1 MAVVSPVII
10 QITGF
15 QNSGKTSFV
24 KKLLDHL
31 RNEHLTAVTIKHHGH
46 GGKPTLPED
55 KDSAQH
61 IAAGAIASL
70 VEGDGRLIIQA
81 EKKEWTLEEK
91 LQLLLPFHSNVIL
104 IEGHKYEDYPK
115 VVLVRRR
122 EEAKELLSLKNIIAV
137 YYWEDASIE
146 EQKLRDVPTFQI
158 DSSRGYQWLVQY
170 LRAETDKNRI

>member
-1 MAVVSPVII
+1 MAVVNPVII

-24 KKLLDHL
+24 KRLLCDL
-31 RNEHLTAVTIKHHGH
+31 GNEDISAVTVKHHGH
-46 GGKPTLPED
+46 GGKPSLPEG

-81 EKKEWTLEEK
+81 EKKEWSLEEK
-91 LQLLLPFHSNVIL
+91 LRLLLPFQSDVIL

-115 VVLVRRR
+115 VVLVRQRQ
-122 EEAKELLSLKNIIAV
+122 EIAELLNLKNIIAV
-137 YYWEDASIE
+137 YFWESASIDE
-146 EQKLRDVPTFQI
+146 VKLAGIPAFHI
-158 DSSRGYQWLVQY
+158 DSHEGYQWLVQY
-170 LRAETDKNRI
+170 LRAATEKNSL

>member
-1 MAVVSPVII
+1 MAVVNPVII

-24 KKLLDHL
+24 KRLLRDL
-31 RNEHLTAVTIKHHGH
+31 GNEDISAVTMKHHGH
-46 GGKPTLPED
+46 GGKPSLPED

-81 EKKEWTLEEK
+81 EKKEWSLEAK
-91 LQLLLPFHSNVIL
+91 LRLLLPFQSDVIL

-115 VVLVRRR
+115 VILVRRR
-122 EEAKELLSLKNIIAV
+122 EEAAELLSLKNIIAV
-137 YYWEDASIE
+137 YFWENVSIE
-146 EQKLRDVPTFQI
+146 EVQWSGIPAFHI
-158 DSSRGYQWLVQY
+158 DCHEGYQWLVQY
-170 LRAETDKNRI
+170 LRTAIKKKSL